1 MVIFL
6 GCILVFSMM
15 DFEFI
20 VVVCVGFQGGVLLL
34 EFCYIK
40 DWNVVQ
46 KDCYFKGGILVMVN
60 DRVEQDFFM
69 FVLKVILF
77 YGIGIWL
84 GYNDMIYEG
93 IFIWV
98 IGYFFLNF
106 IYENI
111 YKI

>member
-1 MVIFL
+1 M
-6 GCILVFSMM
+6 GYCYE
-15 DFEFI
+15 FE
-20 VVVCVGFQGGVLLL
+20 V
-34 EFCYIK
+34 CYIK

-106 IYENI
+106 MQENI